1 LTNEEWT
8 PGIYVPTE
16 DGVQQIAGGN
26 EFTILADSGQ
36 RKVTIRGPKSILG
49 ENPESWHFAAVVLSQ
64 EGFLSSGVMRVR
76 DVLPKAEQWRLGGA
90 PLNTTNHTCV
100 VDLVWPMEGDQERW
114 LSDYLPTDKPQS
126 ELTAQDFARVSMFG
140 AED

>member
-8 PGIYVPTE
+8 PGIYVSTE
-16 DGVQQIAGGN
+16 NGVQQIAGGN
-26 EFTILADSGQ
+26 EFTILADPGQ
-36 RKVTIRGPKSILG
+36 RKVTIRVPKSILG

-64 EGFLSSGVMRVR
+64 EGFPSSGVMRVR